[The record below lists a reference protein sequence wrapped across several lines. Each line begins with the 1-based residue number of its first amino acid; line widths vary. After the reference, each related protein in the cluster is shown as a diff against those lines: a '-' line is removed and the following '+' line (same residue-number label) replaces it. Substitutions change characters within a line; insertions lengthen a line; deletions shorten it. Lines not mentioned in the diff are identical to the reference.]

1 MVIKNL
7 VRTWPKTVGG
17 FLLAALMLTGCAE
30 TEFLIHSAKRITS
43 PTTTTVPQQVYK
55 VGTPY
60 QINGVTYYPKEDF
73 SYEET
78 GIASWYGAKFH
89 GRKTANGEIYDMNA
103 LTAAHRTLQMPSYVR
118 VTNLENGRSLVLL
131 VNDRGPYARN
141 RIIDVSRKGAQLLGF
156 EKKGT
161 TRVRVQILA
170 DKSRALKARLAGQ
183 QQLARTG
190 SPITVD
196 RLPKPPVA
204 RQTLPPPGSNQVLL
218 TPPSEPVKVVNS
230 RTIATDVIPNDGKV
244 SQTAVGKTRIYIQA
258 GAFSKFENA
267 NKVKA
272 SLTGIGETNLMQTLV
287 NGVDFYRVR
296 VGPFSNIEDAD
307 QMLESVAQAGYPGAR
322 IVVD

>member
-1 MVIKNL
+1 MLIEKLLKMHPKAFGALLFGTVIL
-7 VRTWPKTVGG
+7 S
-17 FLLAALMLTGCAE
+17 GCAE
-30 TEFLIHSAKRITS
+30 TEFLIHSAKRIAT
-43 PTTTTVPQQVYK
+43 PTTSIPQQVYK

-60 QINGVTYYPKEDF
+60 QINGITYYPEEDF

-89 GRKTANGEIYDMNA
+89 GRKTANGETYDMNA
-103 LTAAHRTLQMPSYVR
+103 LTAAHRTLPMPSYVR

-141 RIIDVSRKGAQLLGF
+141 RIIDVSRKGAQLLGYD
-156 EKKGT
+156 KKGT
-161 TRVRVQILA
+161 ARVRVQILA

-183 QQLARTG
+183 RQLARTG

-196 RLPKPPVA
+196 RLPKPPVTS
-204 RQTLPPPGSNQVLL
+204 QTLPPVGSKQVIL
-218 TPPSEPVKVVNS
+218 TPPLEPVRMANS
-230 RTIATDVIPNDGKV
+230 REIATDVTPNDGQV
-244 SQTAVGKTRIYIQA
+244 SQVSVGKTGIYIQA

-272 SLTGIGETNLMQTLV
+272 SLTGIGPTNLTQTLI

-296 VGPFSNIEDAD
+296 IGPFNNIDEAD
-307 QMLESVAQAGYPGAR
+307 HMLESVALAGYPSAR